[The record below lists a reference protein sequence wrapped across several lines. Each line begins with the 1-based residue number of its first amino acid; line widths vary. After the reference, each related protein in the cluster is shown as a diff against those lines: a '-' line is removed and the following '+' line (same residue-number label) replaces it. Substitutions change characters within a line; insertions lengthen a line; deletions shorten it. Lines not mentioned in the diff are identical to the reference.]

1 MSNIPDDLH
10 HIGFVIANG
19 DEEFLH
25 AWKRHPG
32 YSLMGWALSPARAH
46 VFQTREHASNVIRIL
61 DYHSKLWILD
71 LFDSPGAYVVGTNP
85 RERPQWLPLLTG

>member
-1 MSNIPDDLH
+1 MNIPDELH
-10 HIGFVIANG
+10 HIGFVIAND

-46 VFQTREHASNVIRIL
+46 VFQTREHASNVIRL
-61 DYHSKLWILD
+61 LEYHSKLWILD
-71 LFDSPGAYVVGTNP
+71 LFDSPGQFVVSTESRN
-85 RERPQWLPLLTG
+85 RPQWLPLMMG